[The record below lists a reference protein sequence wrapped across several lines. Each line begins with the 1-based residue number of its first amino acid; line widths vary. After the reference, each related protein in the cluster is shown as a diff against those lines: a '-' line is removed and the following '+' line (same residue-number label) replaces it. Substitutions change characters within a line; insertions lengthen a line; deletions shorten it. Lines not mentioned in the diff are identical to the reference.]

1 MLKARGRRRV
11 GTGVH
16 MSPGRPVGMW
26 PDRHAGVRASEG
38 CVMSRVRSVADWFS
52 VRDPGWGRA
61 QMGWRTLVGLVA
73 GLAAGYFVAPAL
85 GLPALLGLV
94 FGGLLG
100 L

>member
-1 MLKARGRRRV
+1 
-11 GTGVH
+11 

-100 L
+100 LLPGLLVGDAGW